1 MSYTTRLLPRAG
13 MHVIQRVA
21 LTAMLPL
28 CLSVMPA
35 AQAARNTATAAAAAP
50 EVART
55 ATVRADTARTA
66 AQAANTPR
74 PTAPTSAPT
83 RPATS
88 GVTTHGQLR
97 LSASADQDAYV
108 LIHNGE
114 NVMHGTLDDL
124 RRAQRLAG
132 NSNAVL
138 WFRTGGKSYVVRDP
152 ATLDRL
158 HALYAP
164 VARLGDAQGAL
175 GERQGRLG
183 EQQGALG
190 EQIAALAA
198 HDAAAAA
205 AQAHAAIAGDPSASN
220 KAEHAAQQ
228 ANAAQQRSKQQQMEA
243 LATQQ
248 AALAAQQAGLAEQ
261 QAVASARAEAQA
273 RSLMREAIQHGLATL
288 VER

>member
-13 MHVIQRVA
+13 THVIQRVA

-35 AQAARNTATAAAAAP
+35 AQAAGNTATAAAP

-55 ATVRADTARTA
+55 VTVRADTA

-74 PTAPTSAPT
+74 PTAPTPAPT
-83 RPATS
+83 RPSTS
-88 GVTTHGQLR
+88 SVTTHGQLR

-114 NVMHGTLDDL
+114 NLMHGTLDDL
-124 RRAQRLAG
+124 KRAQRLAG

-138 WFRTGGKSYVVRDP
+138 WFRSGSKSYVVRDP

-190 EQIAALAA
+190 EQMAALAER
-198 HDAAAAA
+198 DAAAAA
-205 AQAHAAIAGDPSASN
+205 AQAHAAIAGGPPASS

-273 RSLMREAIQHGLATL
+273 QSLMHEAIQQGLAIL